1 MSPLPPVLMPVW
13 MPVVATICLIVV
25 LGWLLFSFLT
35 TRRDTSPEV
44 GDIPMAPGERR
55 QWVERLGEISG
66 RWEAGELDLRG
77 LHLELASLLRGF
89 AEARSG
95 QEITTATVT
104 EILAM
109 ADTTGPRSVMTRLR
123 QVRSA
128 KRPLDANP
136 LGHVGEL
143 LAVWEQP
150 SFDREPEAVAQEAL
164 DHAGEVVHRW

>member
-1 MSPLPPVLMPVW
+1 MSPLPPVLMPMW
-13 MPVVATICLIVV
+13 MPVVSVICLIAV
-25 LGWLLFSFLT
+25 LVWLAFSFLA
-35 TRRDTSPEV
+35 TRRDTSLQV
-44 GDIPMAPGERR
+44 GDIPMAPGERQ
-55 QWVERLGEISG
+55 QWVERLAGISG
-66 RWEAGELDLRG
+66 RWEAGELDLRA
-77 LHLELASLLRGF
+77 LHLELGALLRGF

-104 EILAM
+104 EILSM

-123 QVRSA
+123 HVRSA

-150 SFDREPEAVAQEAL
+150 SFDREPEALAQESL
-164 DHAGEVVHRW
+164 DRAEEVVSRW